1 MKSLSAKLVLA
12 TSLALAALSAQAAVG
27 TQAAPNVINLGA
39 IVSPAT
45 VTYANVF
52 TAPTSQ
58 KFYDDFTFMLSP
70 ASSFSNITASI
81 DLGSFFG
88 IDNISVRLFEGTSPF
103 SLPALVQAWSTPFN
117 AAPGVTGSVSV
128 INVASLA
135 SNTYTLEVRGD
146 VVGTLGGSY
155 TGSLNVVPV
164 PEPETYAMLLAGLGI
179 IGTIARRRK
188 ASAS

>member
-1 MKSLSAKLVLA
+1 ML
-12 TSLALAALSAQAAVG
+12 G
-27 TQAAPNVINLGA
+27 TAIINLGA

-45 VTYANVF
+45 VTYQNVF
-52 TAPTSQ
+52 SVPTTE
-58 KFYDDFTFMLSP
+58 KFYDDFTFTLSP

-88 IDNISVRLFEGTSPF
+88 INNISVRLFEGTGPF
-103 SLPALVQAWSTPFN
+103 SMPALVQAWSAPFS
-117 AAPGVTGSVSV
+117 AGPGVTGSTTV
-128 INVASLA
+128 INVAALPSD
-135 SNTYTLEVRGD
+135 TYTLEVRGD
-146 VVGTLGGSY
+146 VVGTFGGSY

-188 ASAS
+188 GSAS